1 MVQVRPM
8 RKPVHHRFV
17 QVLMRVPTRY
27 DALMHV
33 FMMSVVVTV
42 AVLVVQCLVLVF
54 VGVLLPK

>member
-1 MVQVRPM
+1 M